1 MAAAIHPTVETR
13 SVGPDSEPS
22 LIARLSRR
30 DFLKIC
36 GSTAA
41 LLGIGQAA
49 VPRIAEAL
57 ERAVAKRPSVIW
69 LGEIADLDCLL
80 IVDAVRNGGEPGSI
94 HHLGP
99 EHIQPRHGPF
109 VSAHQVGIAELLAAA
124 EFSGRLPE
132 TQIIGV
138 EPLDTDT
145 VGLEISLP
153 LRFALPRVVAAIV
166 DTLHAHGI
174 ELKEKP
180 RAGMQ
185 PCEPEG
191 VDARVIDRP

>member
-1 MAAAIHPTVETR
+1 M
-13 SVGPDSEPS
+13 SGPRV
-22 LIARLSRR
+22 L
-30 DFLKIC
+30 
-36 GSTAA
+36 
-41 LLGIGQAA
+41 LLGVGNILMRDDGVGVHAVQALSDA
-49 VPRIAEAL
+49 YELPANMRVVDGGVGGL
-57 ERAVAKRPSVIW
+57 GL
-69 LGEIADLDCLL
+69 LGEFADLDCLL
-80 IVDAVRNGGEPGSI
+80 IVDAVRNGGVPGSI
-94 HHLGP
+94 YRFGP
-99 EHIQPRHGPF
+99 ERIKPRRGPF
-109 VSAHQVGIAELLAAA
+109 VSAHEVGIAELLAAA
-124 EFSGRLPE
+124 EISGRLPE

-153 LRFALPRVVAAIV
+153 LRSALPRVVAAIV

-180 RAGMQ
+180 RPGMQ